1 MFLFQK
7 RKKTARAFA
16 LISVLVLLSIL
27 SLVAL
32 EFSQRSGINMK
43 MAINDAYAKK
53 ALYYAY
59 GGYQVALSLLK
70 NDTNEYDGS
79 GDFWYG
85 LLPAV
90 PFGEGS
96 ISLVVEDEKARFN
109 LTTLVTSYGEHNERR
124 SVMLS
129 RIFDV
134 LSIDASVVDSLVDWQ
149 DTDDIELAGG
159 AEVSYYTYLTP
170 QMAPRNAQMRT
181 TGEALLVRGMDRELF
196 FLPPAARSVLG
207 NEEYQALDRYMT
219 VYGDGKI
226 NINTAPE
233 PVLLCLSED
242 MDTYITQE
250 IIEKRN
256 EAAFVQIEE
265 LKKVESVTDTLYDEI
280 SSLITV
286 SSDVFRIRASGSTG
300 GFTQNITAVVR
311 RRSGGFT
318 VVYYNRSL

>member
-1 MFLFQK
+1 MFSFL
-7 RKKTARAFA
+7 RHRKTARAFA

-27 SLVAL
+27 SLIAL
-32 EFSQRSGINMK
+32 EFSQRSGIHMR

-59 GGYQVALSLLK
+59 GGYQVALSLLA
-70 NDTNEYDGS
+70 NDTNDYDGI

-109 LTTLVTSYGEHNERR
+109 LTGLVTSYGQKDERR

-134 LSIDASVVDSLVDWQ
+134 LSIDSSVVDSLVDWQ
-149 DTDDIELAGG
+149 DTDDIELARG
-159 AEVSYYTYLTP
+159 AEVSYYQYLTP
-170 QMAPRNAQMRT
+170 PMVPRNAQMRT

-196 FLPPAARSVLG
+196 FLPPAARSPLG
-207 NEEYQALDRYMT
+207 NEEYQSFEKYAT

-233 PVLLCLSED
+233 PVLLCLSAD

-250 IIEKRN
+250 IIERRN
-256 EAAFVQIEE
+256 GGAFLEIED
-265 LKKVESVTDTLYDEI
+265 LKKVESVSDTLYDEI

-286 SSDVFRIRASGSTG
+286 SSDVFRIKASGSAG
-300 GFTQNITAVVR
+300 GFTRNITAVVK

>member
-1 MFLFQK
+1 MFSSLRR
-7 RKKTARAFA
+7 RKTVRSFA

-27 SLVAL
+27 SLFAL
-32 EFSQRSGINMK
+32 EFSQRSGINMRT
-43 MAINDAYAKK
+43 AINDAYAKK

-59 GGYQVALSLLK
+59 GGYQVGLSLLA
-70 NDTNEYDGS
+70 NDTNEYDGF

-90 PFGEGS
+90 PFGDGS
-96 ISLVVEDEKARFN
+96 ISLIVEDEQARFN
-109 LTTLVTSYGEHNERR
+109 LTALVTSYGEKDERR

-129 RIFDV
+129 RVFEV

-159 AEVSYYTYLTP
+159 AEASYYNYLTP
-170 QMAPRNAQMRT
+170 PMVPRNAQMRT

-196 FLPPAARSVLG
+196 FLPPVARSPLG
-207 NEEYQALDRYMT
+207 NEEYQPLERYVT
-219 VYGDGKI
+219 VYGNGKI

-233 PVLLCLSED
+233 PVLLCLSAD

-256 EAAFVQIEE
+256 EEAFVKIED
-265 LKKVESVTDTLYDEI
+265 LKKVESVSDTLYDEI
-280 SSLITV
+280 NSLITV
-286 SSDVFRIRASGSTG
+286 SSDVFRIRASGSAG
-300 GFTQNITAVVR
+300 GFTRKITAVVR
-311 RRSGGFT
+311 RRNGGFT
-318 VVYYNRSL
+318 IVYYNRSL

>member
-1 MFLFQK
+1 MYSFL
-7 RKKTARAFA
+7 RHRKTAHAFA

-27 SLVAL
+27 SLIAL
-32 EFSQRSGINMK
+32 EFSQRSGIHMR

-59 GGYQVALSLLK
+59 GGYQVALSLLA
-70 NDTNEYDGS
+70 NDTNDYDGS

-109 LTTLVTSYGEHNERR
+109 LTDLVTSYGQKDERR
-124 SVMLS
+124 GVMLS

-134 LSIDASVVDSLVDWQ
+134 LSIDSSVVDSLVDWQ

-159 AEVSYYTYLTP
+159 AEVSYYNYLTP
-170 QMAPRNAQMRT
+170 PMVPRNAQMRT

-196 FLPPAARSVLG
+196 FLPPAARSPLG
-207 NEEYQALDRYMT
+207 NEEYQSLERYVT

-233 PVLLCLSED
+233 PVLLCLSAD

-250 IIEKRN
+250 IIERRN
-256 EAAFVQIEE
+256 EGAFLEIED
-265 LKKVESVTDTLYDEI
+265 LKKVESVSDTLYDEI

-286 SSDVFRIRASGSTG
+286 SSDVFRIRASGSAG
-300 GFTQNITAVVR
+300 GFTRNITAVVK

>member
-1 MFLFQK
+1 MFLFP
-7 RKKTARAFA
+7 RHKKTARAFA
-16 LISVLVLLSIL
+16 LVSVLVLLSIL
-27 SLVAL
+27 SLIAL
-32 EFSQRSGINMK
+32 EFSQRSGINMR
-43 MAINDAYAKK
+43 MAINDAHAKK

-59 GGYQVALSLLK
+59 GGYQVALSLLA
-70 NDTNEYDGS
+70 NDTNDYDGS

-90 PFGEGS
+90 PFGDGS
-96 ISLVVEDEKARFN
+96 ISLVVEDEQARFN
-109 LTTLVTSYGEHNERR
+109 LTALVTSYGQKDERR

-134 LSIDASVVDSLVDWQ
+134 LSIDSSVVDSLVDWQ

-159 AEVSYYTYLTP
+159 AEVSYYNYLTP
-170 QMAPRNAQMRT
+170 PMVPRNAQMRT

-196 FLPPAARSVLG
+196 FLPPAARTPLG
-207 NEEYQALDRYMT
+207 NEEYQSLERYVT

-226 NINTAPE
+226 NVNTAPE
-233 PVLLCLSED
+233 PVLLCLSAD

-250 IIEKRN
+250 IIERRN
-256 EAAFVQIEE
+256 EGAFLEIED
-265 LKKVESVTDTLYDEI
+265 LKNVESVSDTLYDEI

-286 SSDVFRIRASGSTG
+286 SSDVFRIKASGSAG
-300 GFTQNITAVVR
+300 GFTRNITAVVR

-318 VVYYNRSL
+318 IVYYNRSL

>member
-181 TGEALLVRGMDRELF
+181 TGEALLVREWTGSF
-196 FLPPAARSVLG
+196 FSFLPLREVYWGMRST
-207 NEEYQALDRYMT
+207 R
-219 VYGDGKI
+219 
-226 NINTAPE
+226 
-233 PVLLCLSED
+233 
-242 MDTYITQE
+242 
-250 IIEKRN
+250 R
-256 EAAFVQIEE
+256 
-265 LKKVESVTDTLYDEI
+265 
-280 SSLITV
+280 
-286 SSDVFRIRASGSTG
+286 STG
-300 GFTQNITAVVR
+300 I
-311 RRSGGFT
+311 
-318 VVYYNRSL
+318 